1 MVSKN
6 ANQHKLT
13 NFRNLWCRQ
22 TGPHKK
28 QEAQLAPGAPP
39 LQAPGAPPSPLF
51 LRVVV
56 TPLPLVPSLHTR
68 RRISSLAHHTERL
81 LAPAFRKNALRH
93 HIPGSL
99 ASLTPPHS
107 PPPTPP
113 PPQALPSPSPL
124 TIRRA
129 DPKDVDGPITEGHNQ
144 VPAIHHGGH
153 PGLFQAV
160 IGRQEVTEQ

>member
-1 MVSKN
+1 M
-6 ANQHKLT
+6 
-13 NFRNLWCRQ
+13 RNGLEECKSAQ
-22 TGPHKK
+22 AYKFQKPVV
-28 QEAQLAPGAPP
+28 EADRPP
-39 LQAPGAPPSPLF
+39 QKAGGTASSWRTPPPLF

-56 TPLPLVPSLHTR
+56 TPPPLVSSLRTR
-68 RRISSLAHHTERL
+68 RRISSLARHTERL

-93 HIPGSL
+93 HIPGNF